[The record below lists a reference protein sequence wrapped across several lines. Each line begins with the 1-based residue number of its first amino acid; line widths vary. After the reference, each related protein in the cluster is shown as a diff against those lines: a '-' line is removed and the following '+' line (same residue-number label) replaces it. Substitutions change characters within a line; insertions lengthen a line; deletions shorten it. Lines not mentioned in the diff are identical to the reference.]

1 MDNVKKYKVIAS
13 SELRENTTMF
23 LLNESQVKF
32 LKYLYEN
39 EYFQE
44 DEKFVFEDEQEF
56 VDFT

>member
-13 SELRENTTMF
+13 SELREDTTVF

-32 LKYLYEN
+32 LKYLYAN

-44 DEKFVFEDEQEF
+44 DEKFTFEDEQEI
-56 VDFT
+56 VDLT